1 MKKYI
6 FPFIICMPL
15 CLIIC
20 FILGIGLQVAIPNDN
35 SESYINRINEEEQYF
50 RKINEII
57 KDLDFHSAKAKDG
70 KIILYDKERNP
81 ASEIPFEEYDESR
94 KFIYARKS
102 DNIVY
107 FITSGAVD
115 DEWGIMFVNDGS
127 DSMMDGVGSVT
138 RINGNSYEY
147 NTMCKYYQ

>member
-6 FPFIICMPL
+6 FPFIICLPL

-20 FILGIGLQVAIPNDN
+20 FIAGVGVQVAISNDN
-35 SESYINRINEEEQYF
+35 SKDYINRINEEEQYF

-57 KDLDFHSAKAKDG
+57 KDLEFFSAKAKDG
-70 KIILYDKERNP
+70 KIILYDETRNP
-81 ASEIPFEEYDESR
+81 TSEIPFEEYDGSH

-102 DNIVY
+102 DDIVY
-107 FITSGAVD
+107 FITGGAVD

-127 DSMMDGVGSVT
+127 DSMMDGVGSAT
-138 RINGNSYEY
+138 KIGGNAYEY
-147 NTMCKYYQ
+147 DTMCKYMR